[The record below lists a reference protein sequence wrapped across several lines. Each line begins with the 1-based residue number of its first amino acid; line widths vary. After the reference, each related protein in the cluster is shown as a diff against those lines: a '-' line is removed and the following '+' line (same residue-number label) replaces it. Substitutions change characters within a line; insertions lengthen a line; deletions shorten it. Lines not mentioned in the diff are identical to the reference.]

1 MVDPRKLHEIWNE
14 QCEAART
21 IRDRYGLEAAF
32 DYLVEEKL
40 LNFAE
45 AASEHRAFAQ
55 ELPRFVSEVRR
66 IFTAEEIAVQLKRIE
81 RERNERDA
89 AIQDEDDPLPESP
102 IRRAE
107 RARQFA
113 MIKQLLTAAVLG
125 TS

>member
-1 MVDPRKLHEIWNE
+1 MVDPRKLREIWIE

-55 ELPRFVSEVRR
+55 ELPRFVSQVRR
-66 IFTAEEIAVQLKRIE
+66 MFPAEEIAAQLKRIE

-102 IRRAE
+102 IRKAE
-107 RARQFA
+107 RVRQFT
-113 MIKQLLTAAVLG
+113 MVKELLTAAVLG

>member
-1 MVDPRKLHEIWNE
+1 MVDPRKLHEIWIE

-21 IRDRYGLEAAF
+21 IRDRYGLAAAF

-45 AASEHRAFAQ
+45 AASEQRAFAQ

-66 IFTAEEIAVQLKRIE
+66 MFAAEEIAAQLKRIE
-81 RERNERDA
+81 RQRNERDA

-102 IRRAE
+102 IRKAE

-113 MIKQLLTAAVLG
+113 MIKELLTAAVLG

>member
-1 MVDPRKLHEIWNE
+1 MVESRKLHEIWIE

-21 IRDRYGLEAAF
+21 IRHRYGLKAAF
-32 DYLVEEKL
+32 DYLVAEKL

-66 IFTAEEIAVQLKRIE
+66 MFTPEEIAAQLKRIE
-81 RERNERDA
+81 RERNEKDA
-89 AIQDEDDPLPESP
+89 AAQDEDDPFPENP
-102 IRRAE
+102 IRKAQRDG
-107 RARQFA
+107 QLA
-113 MIKQLLTAAVLG
+113 MIKDLLTAAVLG

>member
-1 MVDPRKLHEIWNE
+1 MVDPHKLHEICNE

-21 IRDRYGLEAAF
+21 IKDRYGLEAAF

-55 ELPRFVSEVRR
+55 ELPRFVSEVKRM
-66 IFTAEEIAVQLKRIE
+66 FDAEEIAAQLKRIE

-89 AIQDEDDPLPESP
+89 AVQDEDDPLPESP
-102 IRRAE
+102 IRKAE

-113 MIKQLLTAAVLG
+113 MIKELLTAAVLG